1 MALLRTRPGG
11 LALLLAIFLSTA
23 TPEAAAEWSHLGT
36 SEGGAEIYVD
46 RATFRKS
53 GNTVSLWMMEDYKS
67 ARTFSG
73 KTFLSAR
80 LQHEY
85 DCKDRTRR
93 TLQSSLYSAN
103 KGAGSTVL
111 TSSKASDWRP
121 VSAATVAETLWN
133 MACAKK

>member
-1 MALLRTRPGG
+1 MRKQSWLLVPA
-11 LALLLAIFLSTA
+11 ALLLAA
-23 TPEAAAEWSHLGT
+23 GEAAAAWTHLGT

-67 ARTFSG
+67 PRTFSG

-80 LQHEY
+80 LQHDY
-85 DCKDRTRR
+85 DCKDRKRR

-103 KGAGSTVL
+103 KGNGTVVLSST
-111 TSSKASDWRP
+111 KASDWRP
-121 VSAATVAETLWN
+121 IAAASVAETLWK
-133 MACAKK
+133 MACGKK